1 MADEIPTTTDPT
13 REITLNLG
21 DRGTAFTVGLIAGA
35 LAGVVAVICILHY
48 AKK

>member
-1 MADEIPTTTDPT
+1 MAEDLTTNGDAS

>member
-1 MADEIPTTTDPT
+1 MAEETTLTGEPN

-21 DRGTAFTVGLIAGA
+21 DRGTAFTIGLIAGA
-35 LAGVVAVICILHY
+35 LAGVVAVLCVLHY